1 MLEVS
6 DAWKQAYTEMLSP
19 ETFVEIDLLMGRV
32 LRKGEAGYHSAPIG
46 SSGDV
51 VAGGWETWEDFA
63 HMLHQPNP
71 IPPTYAATLE
81 ENLWV
86 LDGTRKVLEARPCYN
101 MGFCTMTDGNL
112 RYSITWSHNEV
123 QTDNLPL
130 LTIVWS
136 NEYKEYPHSFEVKI
150 RYHFFPEGSEQAE
163 YVTLK
168 TIRVENNDS
177 YISEIPVGVAG
188 YTVIEIEAFDWNTP
202 NHRKRMDQVFLGKI
216 HHFDK
221 KEIISFTHEESCD
234 LLSATLPKN
243 SIRFSVSNLDGRWN
257 PHNPTG
263 DSVYLMERQAVSVR
277 YGTST
282 SSGVEWI
289 PGGMFFLSEWNA
301 PSNGVECTFVARD
314 VFEFLLQ
321 EKTKTVYYPVYG
333 SSGFIEKLMENV
345 SVTYAGVQANGSEG
359 FEITDFRASSDFSV
373 AETFQLLANAYQRVL
388 HHNRNNQ
395 ISMTRLKKNVCD
407 YPMPLTLAYSH
418 PEITLSKPLR
428 DIIIKVRVKPDTD
441 ADGDGYWDLTDK
453 TVLTVRSDG
462 ESQTIDNRALYA
474 WSDTELNSY
483 AEWVRDTLV
492 SRKTVSG
499 EFRADP
505 RLEVLDVV
513 SIESKYGVI
522 EPVALTTVKYTYN
535 GSFRGYYEGRVIDG

>member
-6 DAWKQAYTEMLSP
+6 EAWKQAYTEMLSP
-19 ETFVEIDLLMGRV
+19 ETFVEIDLLMGRT
-32 LRKGEAGYHSAPIG
+32 LREGDMSCHSAPIG
-46 SSGDV
+46 SPSDY
-51 VAGGWETWEDFA
+51 VAGEQKTWEDFGYR
-63 HMLHQPNP
+63 LHQQAP
-71 IPPTYAATLE
+71 ISPAYAATLE

-86 LDGTRKVLEARPCYN
+86 LDGTRRVLDARVCSN
-101 MGFCTMTDGNL
+101 MGFCTRANGNL
-112 RYSITWSHNEV
+112 RYTVTLDEV
-123 QTDNLPL
+123 QMDTLPL

-136 NEYKEYPHSFEVKI
+136 DEYKEYPHSFEVRVRVGI
-150 RYHFFPEGSEQAE
+150 PPEGEGVSTYA
-163 YVTLK
+163 TLK

-177 YISEIPVGVAG
+177 HICEIPVDVAE
-188 YTVIEIEAFDWNTP
+188 YDIIEIEAFDWNTP

-216 HHFDK
+216 ISFDK

-234 LLSATLPKN
+234 LLSAVLPKN
-243 SIRFSVSNLDGRWN
+243 SITFSVNNLDGRWN
-257 PHNPTG
+257 LHNPTG
-263 DSVYLMERQAVSVR
+263 DGMYLMERQAVSVR
-277 YGTST
+277 YGTNT

-301 PSNGVECTFVARD
+301 PANGAECTFVARD

-321 EKTKTVYYPVYG
+321 EKAKGTFYASFG
-333 SSGFIEKLMENV
+333 STGLIEKMMENV
-345 SVTYAGVQANGSEG
+345 DVDYVGVHPNPDDGFHIEDFQATSEL
-359 FEITDFRASSDFSV
+359 SL
-373 AETFQLLANAYQRVL
+373 AENLQLVANAYQRVL

-395 ISMTRLKKNVCD
+395 ICMTSLNKNVCD
-407 YPMPLTLAYSH
+407 YPIPLTLAYSY

-428 DIIIKVRVKPDTD
+428 DVVIKVRVKPNTD
-441 ADGDGYWDLTDK
+441 ADGDGYYDVTDK
-453 TVLTVRSDG
+453 IVLTVRSDG
-462 ESQTIDNRALYA
+462 ESQTIDNRVLYA
-474 WSDTELNSY
+474 WSDTDLNSY

>member
-1 MLEVS
+1 MLPVS
-6 DAWKQAYTEMLSP
+6 SAWKKAYTEMLSP

-32 LRKGEAGYHSAPIG
+32 IREGEVTHYSENFVPGNDQELD
-46 SSGDV
+46 DV
-51 VAGGWETWEDFA
+51 I
-63 HMLHQPNP
+63 HNLHQSNP
-71 IPPTYAATLE
+71 IPSAYAATLE

-86 LDGTRKVLEARPCYN
+86 LDGTRRVLEAKPCEN
-101 MGFCTMTDGNL
+101 MGLCTNGDGSLHYQMTWKF
-112 RYSITWSHNEV
+112 SEK
-123 QTDNLPL
+123 QTEPLQL

-136 NEYKEYPHSFEVKI
+136 AEYKEYPHSFVVDI
-150 RYHFFPEGSEQAE
+150 IEGIPPDGEGEYE

-168 TIRVENNDS
+168 SIVVENNNS
-177 YISEIPVGVAG
+177 YISEVPVGIAG
-188 YTVIEIEAFDWNTP
+188 YSRIVISTSDWNTP
-202 NHRKRMDQVFLGKI
+202 NHRKRIDQVFLGKI

-221 KEIISFTHEESCD
+221 TDIISFTHEESCD

-243 SIRFSVSNLDGRWN
+243 SIKFSVNNLDGRWN
-257 PHNPTG
+257 PYNPTG

-277 YGTST
+277 YGTNT
-282 SSGVEWI
+282 GFGVEWI

-301 PSNGVECTFVARD
+301 PSNGAECTFVARD
-314 VFEFLLQ
+314 VFEFLLR
-321 EKTKTVYYPVYG
+321 EKTESVFYASFG
-333 SSGFIEKLMENV
+333 SISFIEKLMENV
-345 SVTYAGVQANGSEG
+345 EVAYAGVQPNPDDG
-359 FEITDFRASSDFSV
+359 FAIEDYQAHSSLSV
-373 AETFQLLANAYQRVL
+373 AENFQLVANAYKRVL

-395 ISMTRLKKNVCD
+395 ICMTSLIKNVCD
-407 YPMPLTLAYSH
+407 YPIPLTLAYSY

-428 DIIIKVRVKPDTD
+428 DIVIKVRTDTD
-441 ADGDGYWDLTDK
+441 ADGDGELDLTDK
-453 TVLTVRSDG
+453 VVLTVRSDG
-462 ESQTIDNRALYA
+462 ESQTIDNRALYG